1 MPRLDPLGDLR
12 RTHYCGDVR
21 ANDVGREVVL
31 CGWVR
36 KRRDHGGVIFVD
48 LRDRSGIAQVVFKP
62 DSAPAAHERAQ
73 AVRSEFVLAVRGRL
87 ARRDPDVVNANL
99 PTGEVEVVAEEVRIL
114 NTATTPPFAVEDDVE
129 IDEAVRL
136 KYRIHDLRRPV
147 MQKRLFIRHKLAQSL
162 RATCHERGLVEIE
175 TPILA
180 RATPEGARDFLVP
193 SRVHHGSFYALPQ
206 SPQIMKQM
214 LMVAGF
220 DGYFQIA
227 RCFRDE
233 DQRADRQLE
242 FTQLDLELSFVRVED
257 VLELLEEITVRAF
270 RDVLGVELRRPFER
284 VSYRDAML
292 RYGSDKPERRIKLE
306 LVELSDVVAQTEFKV
321 FAGALA
327 SGGVVRALPVP
338 DADSL
343 SRSELDKLS
352 EMARGFGAKGLAWA
366 RIQPDGSWQS
376 PIAKFL
382 SDAERDAIG
391 KRAGLL
397 PGHVILFGADREK
410 IVCDVLGR
418 IRLELGAKLGRF
430 DGRAWDPHFV
440 VGFPLFEETDDGK
453 LTYMHMPFVAPLETE
468 IPKLDSD
475 PKNVEATHY
484 DLVLNGV
491 ELGSGSL
498 RNHRSDLQLKI
509 LSIMG
514 YSEEEARARFGFM
527 LDALDTGAPPHGGFA
542 FGFDRFALM
551 LAGGESLRDVL
562 AFPKTQRAQDL
573 FMESPTPVE
582 PAQLKELGLRLRGD

>member
-1 MPRLDPLGDLR
+1 VPTLDPLGDLR
-12 RTHYCGDVR
+12 RTHFCGEVR
-21 ANDVGREVVL
+21 ASDVGREVVL

-48 LRDRSGIAQVVFKP
+48 LRDRTGIAQAVFKP
-62 DSAPAAHERAQ
+62 DSAAAAHERAQ
-73 AVRSEFVLAVRGRL
+73 AIRSEYVLAVRGRL
-87 ARRDPDVVNANL
+87 ARRDPDAVNPNL
-99 PTGEVEVVAEEVRIL
+99 PTGEVELVAEEVRIL

-136 KYRIHDLRRPV
+136 QYRIHDLRRPV
-147 MQKRLFIRHKLAQSL
+147 MQKRLLVRHQLAQSM
-162 RATCHERGLVEIE
+162 RAICSARGLIEVE

-242 FTQLDLELSFVRVED
+242 FTQLDLELSFVRVDD

-270 RDVLGVELRRPFER
+270 RDVLGVELARPFER
-284 VSYRDAML
+284 VSHREAML
-292 RYGSDKPERRIKLE
+292 RYGSDKPERRIRLE
-306 LVELSDVVAQTEFKV
+306 LVELSDVVAKTEFKV

-338 DADSL
+338 EADSL
-343 SRSELDKLS
+343 SRSELDKLND
-352 EMARGFGAKGLAWA
+352 MARGFGAKGLAWA

-382 SDAERDAIG
+382 SDAEREAIG
-391 KRAGLL
+391 KRAGLR

-418 IRLELGAKLGRF
+418 IRLELGAKLQRY

-453 LTYMHMPFVAPLETE
+453 LTYMHMPFVAPLESE

-475 PKNVEATHY
+475 PKHVEATHY